1 MLPTIEEDAEL
12 RLCSSP
18 TMSSSSS
25 CSITDHTDP
34 NSAWSWYG
42 CQPADQSQHQYQ
54 QFPEP
59 MQTGA
64 EQQGVHMDP
73 EEALLAIDFRLQ
85 QLLQMRDQRV
95 AAISMSRSAPALAP
109 AAADACCNAAGAGWA
124 APASASGYPT
134 AGMACAEQSMQ
145 FNGSA
150 QASSEAARLA
160 AAKMLQMQQMQRMQ
174 IVLQRELLE
183 MLGQSY

>member
-12 RLCSSP
+12 RLRSSP

-25 CSITDHTDP
+25 CSIADHTDP

-73 EEALLAIDFRLQ
+73 EEEEALLAAIDFRLQ

-109 AAADACCNAAGAGWA
+109 AAADAAGAGWA

>member
-1 MLPTIEEDAEL
+1 
-12 RLCSSP
+12 
-18 TMSSSSS
+18 
-25 CSITDHTDP
+25 
-34 NSAWSWYG
+34 
-42 CQPADQSQHQYQ
+42 
-54 QFPEP
+54 
-59 MQTGA
+59 
-64 EQQGVHMDP
+64 MDP

>member
-1 MLPTIEEDAEL
+1 
-12 RLCSSP
+12 
-18 TMSSSSS
+18 MSSSSS
-25 CSITDHTDP
+25 CSIADHTDR
-34 NSAWSWYG
+34 NSAWSWYW
-42 CQPADQSQHQYQ
+42 PVDQLQYQYQ
-54 QFPEP
+54 QFPDTV
-59 MQTGA
+59 QTGA

-73 EEALLAIDFRLQ
+73 EEALLAAIDFRLQ

-95 AAISMSRSAPALAP
+95 AAISMARSAPALAP
-109 AAADACCNAAGAGWA
+109 AAADAGCNAAS
-124 APASASGYPT
+124 ASTSGYPT

-145 FNGSA
+145 FNRSA